1 MSYSALGVW
10 EVDTLNP
17 NIVPGVAEGNIHLG
31 TFVTG
36 FETPAS
42 GMPTTGV
49 ALYTGTKNV
58 AGVVISD
65 PTGTVDRA
73 SLLGDA
79 SLGVNF
85 ATGAVTGTFIHM
97 TATNA
102 AATRTPWND
111 VSIGA
116 SVTAGTSHFSGTTAA
131 ATAPGTPFAVSGTAT
146 GRIDGG
152 FYGPNANELGAVWS
166 LTDKGTVAV
175 GVVHGT
181 P

>member
-1 MSYSALGVW
+1 
-10 EVDTLNP
+10 VDVGE
-17 NIVPGVAEGNIHLG
+17 IAES
-31 TFVTG
+31 
-36 FETPAS
+36 ETVGRKRA
-42 GMPTTGV
+42 
-49 ALYTGTKNV
+49 GTKNV

-85 ATGAVTGTFIHM
+85 ATGGSTGTFIHM